1 VPRDVSFPDHFC
13 KALCL
18 GVCIGLL
25 VAGGVIILAAVTHE
39 ATRSTQ
45 MAGDTMPPL
54 DPSALIPMPDAA
66 TQARNR
72 ADFVRGVA
80 YLRNPGAY
88 VWVTPPMDPGPPDPV
103 GYAGPSLQYPSL
115 EDLTV
120 RSPRTGPEEVC
131 VVWPGPSRQAS
142 LWPLTTGAPGEQVDA
157 PLVWMA
163 KRKLGDLQPLHQPS
177 LNPLIEQRLR
187 QLSDQ
192 QLLDA
197 VFNPSDGRLITVYP
211 GGSVAIDGNTRLYE
225 MQRRMHQNP
234 SGVFHRDLEIPVI
247 EKLKAPLD
255 PNLPDDY

>member
-1 VPRDVSFPDHFC
+1 
-13 KALCL
+13 
-18 GVCIGLL
+18 
-25 VAGGVIILAAVTHE
+25 
-39 ATRSTQ
+39 
-45 MAGDTMPPL
+45 M
-54 DPSALIPMPDAA
+54 
-66 TQARNR
+66 
-72 ADFVRGVA
+72 
-80 YLRNPGAY
+80 
-88 VWVTPPMDPGPPDPV
+88 
-103 GYAGPSLQYPSL
+103 
-115 EDLTV
+115 
-120 RSPRTGPEEVC
+120 
-131 VVWPGPSRQAS
+131 VWPGPSRQAS

-163 KRKLGDLQPLHQPS
+163 KRKLGDLQPLHQPG